1 MADLKQMQMLLE
13 LEQRR
18 EDEAAGNYAQVQQ
31 QVDEQKRRLEGLSQY
46 RLDYL
51 RQLQQRGNQGMVS
64 RQFGQYH
71 AFVGKLDEGVEQ
83 LHHSLV
89 RLQQVANQRK
99 QQWLAQRRKKE
110 SIQHLIDE
118 QQRREAL
125 TRARKEQKN
134 LDDFSSQRFIREMK
148 LRKKHANN
156 Q

>member
-1 MADLKQMQMLLE
+1 MADLQQMAMLLE

-18 EDEAAGNYAQVQQ
+18 EDEAAANYAQVQQ
-31 QVDEQKRRLEGLSQY
+31 QVDDQRSRLEGLSQY

-51 RQLQQRGNQGMVS
+51 QQLQQRGSSGIVS

-83 LHHSLV
+83 LHRSLV
-89 RLQQVANQRK
+89 KLQQVADQRR

-110 SIQHLIDE
+110 SIKHLITE
-118 QQRREAL
+118 QQKREEHQ
-125 TRARKEQKN
+125 RARREQKN
-134 LDDFSSQRFIREMK
+134 LDDFSSQRFIREMQLK
-148 LRKKHANN
+148 ARKPT